1 MGGFRAARTGAI
13 TDGMSQIITRF
24 APSPTGKLHIGS
36 VRTALVCW
44 LFARHTG
51 GQFILRI
58 DDTDLERSRQEYVD
72 GIFSDL
78 TWLGL
83 TWDQLEYQ
91 SKRMARYEEVITQMK
106 AKGDLYACYETPTEL
121 DLKRKS
127 LLAQGKPPIY
137 DRGALRL
144 TDRERSAYEAEGR
157 RPHWRFKMRGSNIEW
172 QDKIRGPV
180 HFAVD
185 QISDPVVVRE
195 DGRPLYHLCSVIDD
209 ADMKITHIV
218 RGEDHVTNTASHIH
232 MFMAL
237 GAPVPEFAHL
247 PLLADAEGGKLS
259 KRVGSQSAQELRD
272 EEGLEPMPILS
283 LLAKLGTSDPIALH
297 RDLASLAR
305 EFDFAK
311 FSRTM
316 ARLDIADM
324 HRLNAQY
331 LHDTDYDTIRE
342 KLAPMG
348 LDDIS
353 ETTWNILRANIT
365 RLSDLRDWK
374 NIIVGRITPVI
385 ANDDRE
391 FISAAATA
399 LPSGNLT
406 PETWSVWTAALKE
419 QTGRKGKSL
428 FMPLRLAI
436 TGLDHGPEMAP
447 LLPIIGREK
456 LLERLSA

>member
-1 MGGFRAARTGAI
+1 MN
-13 TDGMSQIITRF
+13 QVITRF

-44 LFARHTG
+44 LFARHACG
-51 GQFILRI
+51 KFILRI
-58 DDTDLERSRQEYVD
+58 DDTDLERSKQEYTD

-78 TWLGL
+78 TWLGMK
-83 TWDQLEYQ
+83 WDQLEYQ
-91 SKRMARYEEVITQMK
+91 SARTARYDDVIAQMK

-127 LLAQGKPPIY
+127 QLAQGKPPIY

-144 TDRERSAYEAEGR
+144 ADAERAKYEAEGR
-157 RPHWRFKMRGSNIEW
+157 KPHWRFKMRESDIEW
-172 QDKIRGPV
+172 EDKIRGHV
-180 HFAVD
+180 HFAVA

-232 MFMAL
+232 MFLAL

-259 KRVGSQSAQELRD
+259 KRIGSQSAQELRD
-272 EEGLEPMPILS
+272 NEGLEPMAVLS
-283 LLAKLGTSDPIALH
+283 LLAKLGTSDPITLH
-297 RDLASLAR
+297 RDIMDLAR
-305 EFDFAK
+305 EFDFSK

-316 ARLDIADM
+316 ARLDIHDM
-324 HRLNAQY
+324 FRLNAQL
-331 LHDTDYDTIRE
+331 LHETDYKTIRA
-342 KLAPMG
+342 KLSPMG

-353 ETTWNILRANIT
+353 EATWNILRANIT
-365 RLSDLRDWK
+365 RLSDLREWK
-374 NIIVGRITPVI
+374 TIIAGNITPVI

-391 FISAAATA
+391 FISAARAA
-399 LPSGNLT
+399 LPDGELT
-406 PETWSVWTAALKE
+406 PETWGAWTTVIKE
-419 QTGRKGKSL
+419 KTGRKGKTL
-428 FMPLRLAI
+428 FMPLRQAI
-436 TGLDHGPEMAP
+436 TGMDHGPEMAP
-447 LLPIIGREK
+447 LLPLIGRARV
-456 LLERLSA
+456 LERLAA